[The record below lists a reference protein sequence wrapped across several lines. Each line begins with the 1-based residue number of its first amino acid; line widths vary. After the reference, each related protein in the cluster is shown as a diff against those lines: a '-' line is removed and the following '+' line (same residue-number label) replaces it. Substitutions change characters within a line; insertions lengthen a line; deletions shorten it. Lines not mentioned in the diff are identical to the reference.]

1 MNKILKW
8 FLIIVGILVVIII
21 FSGFYFHIFQRM
33 FLVEKMNKDTFTG
46 ELALPLT
53 IGEGEGFSG
62 ENTLV
67 GKYACKPGL
76 KAVIAA
82 GDAGGQFGCAIPM
95 CDCEVCTKCGDG
107 ICGKGENH
115 CNCPQDCKNNEGA
128 PVVHT
133 ISSVDDCLN
142 LKKDENKIYN
152 PVAFSSDPSEQE
164 KVNEIQNA
172 PESDNCIF
180 DFVDKHE
187 DIKDKTVC
195 DKIQTN
201 YYKNL
206 CLQRIAFHL
215 KDPSLCTLSFL
226 HEQSNV
232 DGCFNVLASEL
243 NDKSLCDKASDPT
256 ICLSHFNK

>member
-82 GDAGGQFGCAIPM
+82 GDAGGKFGCAIPM

-115 CNCPQDCKNNEGA
+115 CNCPQDCKNNEA
-128 PVVHT
+128 R
-133 ISSVDDCLN
+133 
-142 LKKDENKIYN
+142 
-152 PVAFSSDPSEQE
+152 Q
-164 KVNEIQNA
+164 
-172 PESDNCIF
+172 
-180 DFVDKHE
+180 
-187 DIKDKTVC
+187 
-195 DKIQTN
+195 
-201 YYKNL
+201 
-206 CLQRIAFHL
+206 
-215 KDPSLCTLSFL
+215 
-226 HEQSNV
+226 
-232 DGCFNVLASEL
+232 
-243 NDKSLCDKASDPT
+243 
-256 ICLSHFNK
+256 